1 MYINIRIIG
10 DWFSMDPILSAKLKT
25 YRQNN
30 CCIDMFGSIFSLTVN
45 LDFSHFQEQ
54 VQILNSINPIYSL
67 KLFFFDNFHPRSLKL
82 KSLLFLKELKHLKC
96 LQFNFPYYGKCNLE
110 FWETFSD

>member
-1 MYINIRIIG
+1 MLKIWNVYMYINIRIIG

-67 KLFFFDNFHPRSLKL
+67 KLFFFWQLSSEILKIKVFIVSQRTQTFEMFAVQL
-82 KSLLFLKELKHLKC
+82 SLLWKV
-96 LQFNFPYYGKCNLE
+96 
-110 FWETFSD
+110 